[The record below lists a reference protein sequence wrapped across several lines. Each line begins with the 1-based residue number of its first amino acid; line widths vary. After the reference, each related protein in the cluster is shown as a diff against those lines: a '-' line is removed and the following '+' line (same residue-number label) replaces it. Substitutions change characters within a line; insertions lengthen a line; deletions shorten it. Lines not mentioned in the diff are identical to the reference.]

1 MCLASIYAL
10 LPGLAAPRRI
20 HLVVNP
26 FGGGGA
32 GLAARDAVLPIF
44 EAAGVEVTE
53 LQTKYAGHAGDF
65 ARTVP
70 LQDGFVGIG
79 GDGTAHEIANGMLRR
94 PEAERVPVGI
104 IPAGSG
110 NTWAFDLGLDD
121 AVSAARIVA
130 SGATTDVDVLAISS
144 TGQPEVVEEYA
155 INIAGYG
162 MPAAVLS
169 QANALRWLGSAQYE
183 LAGLVLIA
191 SGRTSFD
198 AEIEIEGEDG
208 ACTKRRLEGFSFV
221 QGQVNQHMGKR
232 VPFAPYA
239 RMDDGLLDLVL
250 VTKAGG
256 LDIIYSNALA
266 RTGEHTA
273 LPFVEV
279 VRCRSFTLRPT
290 GSDREG
296 SFALR
301 PTGSDRE
308 DGITSPQSLNLDGE
322 LTGVAPFRAAC
333 VPGALRVYAS
343 RLRTDP
349 NVGDVGDPLYAL
361 VKFVL
366 RL

>member
-1 MCLASIYAL
+1 MAGIYAL
-10 LPGLAAPRRI
+10 LPCLVAPRRI

-53 LQTKYAGHAGDF
+53 LQTKYPGHAGEY

-70 LQDGFVGIG
+70 LYDGFVGIG

-94 PEAERVPVGI
+94 PEEERVPLGM

-121 AVSAARIVA
+121 AVSAARIIA
-130 SGATTDVDVLAISS
+130 SGATAEVDVMAISS
-144 TGQPEVVEEYA
+144 IDQPEAVDEFAV
-155 INIAGYG
+155 NIAGFG

-198 AEIEIEGEDG
+198 AELEIEGEDG
-208 ACTKRRLEGFSFV
+208 SHTKRRLDGFSFV

-279 VRCRSFTLRPT
+279 VRCRSFALTPVA
-290 GSDREG
+290 DRV
-296 SFALR
+296 
-301 PTGSDRE
+301 
-308 DGITSPQSLNLDGE
+308 DGLTSPPSLNLDGE
-322 LTGVAPFRAAC
+322 LTSTVPFRAAC

-343 RLRTDP
+343 RLRNEP
-349 NVGDVGDPLYAL
+349 NVAEVDDPLYKL
-361 VKFVL
+361 VKFLL